1 MAIHEFEYETNVEV
15 DVAVEVTVSSS
26 NGDDIDFEMNGIGDH
41 IDITIDMEGLKE
53 IIKEELY
60 VDIRKEII
68 EEIGKGANPF
78 SMLVAFLSCVGEV
91 YERTQQEVRENR
103 RGEID
108 HFQKEIALLMKDKAT
123 LKEHNAMLREQLSPK
138 EESNGN

>member
-1 MAIHEFEYETNVEV
+1 MSETYEFEQQVSVEISVETTDGNDV
-15 DVAVEVTVSSS
+15 DFEIYG
-26 NGDDIDFEMNGIGDH
+26 NGDSVEISIDTASLREMIAEELR
-41 IDITIDMEGLKE
+41 IDI
-53 IIKEELY
+53 
-60 VDIRKEII
+60 RNEII

-91 YERTQQEVRENR
+91 YEKTQQEVRENR

>member
-1 MAIHEFEYETNVEV
+1 MSETYEFEQQVSVEISVETTDGNDV
-15 DVAVEVTVSSS
+15 DFEIYG
-26 NGDDIDFEMNGIGDH
+26 NGDSVELTIDTASLKEMIAEELR
-41 IDITIDMEGLKE
+41 IDI
-53 IIKEELY
+53 
-60 VDIRKEII
+60 RNEII
-68 EEIGKGANPF
+68 EEIGKGENPL
-78 SMLVAFLSCVGEV
+78 SMLVSLIGSAGTV
-91 YERTQQEVRENR
+91 YEREKELERHNR

>member
-1 MAIHEFEYETNVEV
+1 MSETYEFEQQVSVEISVETTDGN
-15 DVAVEVTVSSS
+15 DV
-26 NGDDIDFEMNGIGDH
+26 DFEIYGNVDSVEISIDTASLREMIAEELR
-41 IDITIDMEGLKE
+41 IDI
-53 IIKEELY
+53 
-60 VDIRKEII
+60 RNEII

-91 YERTQQEVRENR
+91 YEKTQQEVRENR